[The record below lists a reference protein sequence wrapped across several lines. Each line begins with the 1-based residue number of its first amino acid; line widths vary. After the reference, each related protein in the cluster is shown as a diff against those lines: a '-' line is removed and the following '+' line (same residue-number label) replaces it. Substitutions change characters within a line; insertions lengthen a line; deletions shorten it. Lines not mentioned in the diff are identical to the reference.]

1 MEFLHSR
8 KFDKNFKRLPNTLRQ
23 HFFERQDIFAEDRRH
38 PLLRDHALQGKLIGY
53 RSFSVTG
60 DISVLY
66 EEINA
71 STVRLINIGTHH
83 ELYGS

>member
-8 KFDKNFKRLPNTLRQ
+8 KFDKNFKRLPNALRQ
-23 HFFERQDIFAEDRRH
+23 QFFERQDIFAEDRRH
-38 PLLRDHALQGKLIGY
+38 PLLRDHALHGKLLGY
-53 RSFSVTG
+53 RSFAMTG

-66 EEINA
+66 EEVSV
-71 STVRLINIGTHH
+71 STVLLINVGTHH